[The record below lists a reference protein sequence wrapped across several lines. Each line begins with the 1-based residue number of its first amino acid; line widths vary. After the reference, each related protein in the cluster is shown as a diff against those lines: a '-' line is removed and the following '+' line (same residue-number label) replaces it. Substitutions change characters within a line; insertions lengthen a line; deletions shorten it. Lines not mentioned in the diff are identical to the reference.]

1 MADLDGSIIG
11 NTGTFDVPTITGQE
25 YLVCMKSISNFE
37 CSLTYF
43 DAGSGGFSAVDNST
57 FGTSGGIREARI
69 VAPSTRMQIVCSS
82 LSDEITVTF
91 IPVLKS

>member
-1 MADLDGSIIG
+1 MADLEGSIIG
-11 NTGTFDVPTITGQE
+11 STGTYDVPTITGQE

-43 DAGSGGFSAVDNST
+43 DAGLGGFSAVANST
-57 FGTSGGIREARI
+57 FGEADGLREARI
-69 VAPSTRMQIVCSS
+69 IAPSTKMQIVCSS

-91 IPVLKS
+91 IPILKS

>member
-1 MADLDGSIIG
+1 MADLEGSIIG
-11 NTGTFDVPTITGQE
+11 NPGTYDVPTITGQE

-43 DAGSGGFSAVDNST
+43 DAGLGGFSDVENST

-69 VAPSTRMQIVCSS
+69 VAPSTKMQIVCTS
-82 LSDEITVTF
+82 LSDDITVTF
-91 IPVLKS
+91 IPILHS